1 MKLKS
6 LISLGLIGWAYGQQD
21 NMKISMMD
29 RQSLHDYS
37 LAKCS
42 DGSPAAYYIDKV
54 SNKEFY
60 NNRGFFKKPQYQ
72 TCFTI
77 CRKQVIQK
85 KE

>member
-1 MKLKS
+1 MRLKS

-29 RQSLHDYS
+29 RQSLHEYS

-54 SNKEFY
+54 STYNDPNLYSPFQKSNKQHF
-60 NNRGFFKKPQYQ
+60 R
-72 TCFTI
+72 I
-77 CRKQVIQK
+77 
-85 KE
+85 